1 MGMSVANLDVGDV
14 GCHNNEKMGTMS
26 GLWLKDHWSK
36 CLVSISVDK
45 STNLKKIAVTIG
57 FPLPEFPKLEIPGN
71 PNVRQYRQKLEFSGP
86 KKLLPNVRGPNTA
99 EILEGMH
106 IAALRLAFLRYTFQF
121 VRLHFCRNP
130 AWFFPS
136 PLESRNVFPSSWNT
150 QTRLP
155 FPRKWRTSLRVSWRW
170 KNENPTDS
178 TEPVGFPSSPSPRSC
193 LIYSRQDAITVF
205 DKLRCF
211 WGNDV

>member
-1 MGMSVANLDVGDV
+1 MWLSTYPLTAYSLTYPSTAGPWRWGRWVPQQWKDGDSVW
-14 GCHNNEKMGTMS
+14 T
-26 GLWLKDHWSK
+26 LKDHWSK

-106 IAALRLAFLRYTFQF
+106 IAALRLAAFLRYTFQF

-130 AWFFPS
+130 AWFFSIPARV
-136 PLESRNVFPSSWNT
+136 P
-150 QTRLP
+150 Q
-155 FPRKWRTSLRVSWRW
+155 RVSIIMEHANSSSISAEMEDEFACFMKMEKR
-170 KNENPTDS
+170 KPHRFHETCGV
-178 TEPVGFPSSPSPRSC
+178 PVIPVPAQLSN
-193 LIYSRQDAITVF
+193 L
-205 DKLRCF
+205 
-211 WGNDV
+211 

>member
-1 MGMSVANLDVGDV
+1 
-14 GCHNNEKMGTMS
+14 
-26 GLWLKDHWSK
+26 
-36 CLVSISVDK
+36 
-45 STNLKKIAVTIG
+45 
-57 FPLPEFPKLEIPGN
+57 
-71 PNVRQYRQKLEFSGP
+71 
-86 KKLLPNVRGPNTA
+86 
-99 EILEGMH
+99 MH
-106 IAALRLAFLRYTFQF
+106 IAPLRLAAFLRYTFQF

-178 TEPVGFPSSPSPRSC
+178 TKPVGFPSSPSPRSC

-211 WGNDV
+211 WEMTYKIQAHSWPILLMLQMITSITAAEYNSASNLTDRSSITA